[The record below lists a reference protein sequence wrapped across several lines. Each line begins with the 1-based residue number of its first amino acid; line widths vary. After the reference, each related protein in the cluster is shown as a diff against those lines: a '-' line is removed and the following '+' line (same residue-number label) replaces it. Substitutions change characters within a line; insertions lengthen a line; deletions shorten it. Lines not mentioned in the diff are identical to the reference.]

1 LIAHNKYSSNLN
13 SREKKVGKI
22 QNNNVTQQQQQQQQQ
37 QLNLNKSGKNDR

>member
-37 QLNLNKSGKNDR
+37 LNLNKSGKNDR